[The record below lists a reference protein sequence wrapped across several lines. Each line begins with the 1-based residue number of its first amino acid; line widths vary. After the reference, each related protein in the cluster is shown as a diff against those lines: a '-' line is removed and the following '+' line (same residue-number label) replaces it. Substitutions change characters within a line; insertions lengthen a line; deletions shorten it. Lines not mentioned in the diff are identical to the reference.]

1 MHVSSVVSPNGCVCG
16 VCGVVRTR
24 VLMLGSR
31 YCISSTSHTLSF
43 VVFSSIMTK
52 LAVKIVSF
60 PTCTSYPWWMHI
72 VSGNVEVMFNFEV
85 TFNVEVM
92 FNVEVTFNV

>member
-1 MHVSSVVSPNGCVCG
+1 
-16 VCGVVRTR
+16 
-24 VLMLGSR
+24 MLGFRCSIFSGSR
-31 YCISSTSHTLSF
+31 TLRF
-43 VVFSSIMTK
+43 AEFSAIVTK